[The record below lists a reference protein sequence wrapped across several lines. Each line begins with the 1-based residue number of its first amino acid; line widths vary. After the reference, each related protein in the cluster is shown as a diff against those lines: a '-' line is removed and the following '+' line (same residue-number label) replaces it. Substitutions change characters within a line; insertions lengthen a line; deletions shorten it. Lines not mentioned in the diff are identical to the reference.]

1 MVNRLCRLKPSLTCK
16 RPLTATGNSS
26 NPAFMPTCHSPVGFL
41 HCSGIFSVLPV
52 SPTISRGPMPLHR
65 ALRTVEVSTSPLP
78 EVSIKSTIFGRPSTV
93 VLTCVKHAHVF
104 TSFNLTIR
112 RAYSYLE
119 PCHSWVYPCV
129 KYCNDDTPSVKF
141 RIRCQEFF
149 CSCFTLGDQA
159 MEWKWFERGVHQT
172 VVWILDNINYGQLI
186 KNVNAPMRMRKVS
199 FRGERLGL

>member
-93 VLTCVKHAHVF
+93 VLTCVKQC
-104 TSFNLTIR
+104 T
-112 RAYSYLE
+112 RAYVIQSN
-119 PCHSWVYPCV
+119 HTPCV
-129 KYCNDDTPSVKF
+129 FIPGALP
-141 RIRCQEFF
+141 Q
-149 CSCFTLGDQA
+149 
-159 MEWKWFERGVHQT
+159 
-172 VVWILDNINYGQLI
+172 
-186 KNVNAPMRMRKVS
+186 
-199 FRGERLGL
+199 LGLSLCQVLQ